1 MTKRE
6 LRERL
11 YDYIKIELEI
21 NEGYE
26 DKSYYNGLTKTLVF
40 ASMSGII
47 TSDMYTKITEELMER
62 KYDAKITLESMLI
75 NIKAILKIK

>member
-11 YDYIKIELEI
+11 YDFIKIELEI

-26 DKSYYNGLTKTLVF
+26 DKSYYNVLTKTLVF

-47 TSDMYTKITEELMER
+47 TSSMYTKITEELMER
-62 KYDAKITLESMLI
+62 KYDVKRTLEITLS
-75 NIKAILKIK
+75 NIKNILKIK